1 MFEGKPRELFAR
13 FAIPQ
18 MIGLLFNSVYT
29 IVDGVFIGNRLG
41 REAMAAAAVAV
52 PLIEILISVAIAV
65 AAGAGVLIAARL
77 GSGKGDEARRLFNTA
92 VWMMGAAG
100 LGVVLLGNLCLEP
113 LALLLGTAPEV
124 LPQAMAYLWYIV
136 TFAPFQLFSFLLGG
150 MARNDGRPKLAMT
163 AMIAGAASNI
173 VLDYVFMYPL
183 NLGIRGAALATALGP
198 IFSVLILLPH
208 FLLRRGTLYFQ
219 AVRPRL
225 AEGRSILVCGAPSF
239 LMEFSIGIVTF
250 LYNVAVSRHGYGELG
265 LAAYLIIGYL
275 MLILLTLFLGM
286 AEGLQPV
293 FSRFMATGEE
303 KRNLA
308 MRRFSTKVFL
318 GVGVISCLLI
328 FLGSRWFFLLFAPE
342 DPELTAFAA
351 SRSIPYF
358 CGFFLTGF
366 NILMISFLQA
376 TRQTGRA
383 MVLSLLR
390 SVILPPALL
399 LLLPALLGREGVWV
413 CQSAADALTALFAI
427 CFLAFPAR
435 SCYSKLG

>member
-92 VWMMGAAG
+92 AWMMGAAG

-113 LALLLGTAPEV
+113 LALLLGAAPEV

>member
-41 REAMAAAAVAV
+41 RETMAAAAVAV

-77 GSGKGDEARRLFNTA
+77 GSGKGDEARGLFNTA
-92 VWMMGAAG
+92 AWMMGAAG
-100 LGVVLLGNLCLEP
+100 LGVALLGNLCLEP
-113 LALLLGTAPEV
+113 LALLLGAAPEV

-342 DPELTAFAA
+342 DQELTAFAA

>member
-1 MFEGKPRELFAR
+1 MFEGKPRELFVR

-77 GSGKGDEARRLFNTA
+77 GSGKGDEARRLFNSA
-92 VWMMGAAG
+92 AWMMGAAG

-113 LALLLGTAPEV
+113 LALLLGAAPEV

>member
-77 GSGKGDEARRLFNTA
+77 GSGKGSEARRLFNTA
-92 VWMMGAAG
+92 AWMMGAAG
-100 LGVVLLGNLCLEP
+100 LGVALLGNLCLEP
-113 LALLLGTAPEV
+113 LALLLGAAPEV

-208 FLLRRGTLYFQ
+208 FRLRRGTLYFQ

-293 FSRFMATGEE
+293 FSRFMATGEGE
-303 KRNLA
+303 RNRA

-342 DPELTAFAA
+342 DPELTGFAA

>member
-92 VWMMGAAG
+92 AWMMGAAG
-100 LGVVLLGNLCLEP
+100 LGVALLGNLCLEP
-113 LALLLGTAPEV
+113 LALLLGAAPEV

-303 KRNLA
+303 KRNLT

-342 DPELTAFAA
+342 DPELTAFAV

>member
-1 MFEGKPRELFAR
+1 MFEGKPRELFVR

-29 IVDGVFIGNRLG
+29 IVDGVFIGHRLG

-92 VWMMGAAG
+92 AWMMGAAG
-100 LGVVLLGNLCLEP
+100 LGVALLGNLCLEP
-113 LALLLGTAPEV
+113 LALLLGAAPEV

>member
-77 GSGKGDEARRLFNTA
+77 GSGKGDEARRLFNIA
-92 VWMMGAAG
+92 AWMMGAAG
-100 LGVVLLGNLCLEP
+100 LGVALLGNLCLEP
-113 LALLLGTAPEV
+113 LALLLGAAPEV

-250 LYNVAVSRHGYGELG
+250 LYNVAVSHHGYGELG
-265 LAAYLIIGYL
+265 LAAYLMIGYL

>member
-77 GSGKGDEARRLFNTA
+77 GSGKGDEARRLFNIA
-92 VWMMGAAG
+92 AWMMGAAG
-100 LGVVLLGNLCLEP
+100 LGVALLGNLCLEP
-113 LALLLGTAPEV
+113 LALLLGAAPEV

>member
-92 VWMMGAAG
+92 AWMMGAAG
-100 LGVVLLGNLCLEP
+100 LGVALLGNLCLEP
-113 LALLLGTAPEV
+113 LALLLGAAPEV

-275 MLILLTLFLGM
+275 MLSLLTLFLGM

-413 CQSAADALTALFAI
+413 CQSAADALTALFVI
-427 CFLAFPAR
+427 FFLVFSR
-435 SCYSKLG
+435 LS

>member
-92 VWMMGAAG
+92 AWMMGAAG
-100 LGVVLLGNLCLEP
+100 LGVALLGNLCLEP
-113 LALLLGTAPEV
+113 LALLLGAAPEV

-303 KRNLA
+303 KRNLT

-342 DPELTAFAA
+342 DPELTGFAA

>member
-1 MFEGKPRELFAR
+1 
-13 FAIPQ
+13 
-18 MIGLLFNSVYT
+18 
-29 IVDGVFIGNRLG
+29 
-41 REAMAAAAVAV
+41 
-52 PLIEILISVAIAV
+52 
-65 AAGAGVLIAARL
+65 
-77 GSGKGDEARRLFNTA
+77 
-92 VWMMGAAG
+92 MMGAAG
-100 LGVVLLGNLCLEP
+100 LGVALLGNLCLEP
-113 LALLLGTAPEV
+113 LALLLGAAPEV

-303 KRNLA
+303 KRNLT

>member
-41 REAMAAAAVAV
+41 RETMAAAAVAV

-77 GSGKGDEARRLFNTA
+77 GSGKGDEARGLFNTA
-92 VWMMGAAG
+92 AWMMGAAG
-100 LGVVLLGNLCLEP
+100 LGVALLGNLCLEP
-113 LALLLGTAPEV
+113 LALLLGAAPEV

-183 NLGIRGAALATALGP
+183 NLGIQGAALATALGP

-303 KRNLA
+303 KRNLT

>member
-92 VWMMGAAG
+92 AWMMGAAG
-100 LGVVLLGNLCLEP
+100 LGVALLGNLCLEP
-113 LALLLGTAPEV
+113 LALLLGAAPEV

-239 LMEFSIGIVTF
+239 LMEFSLGIVTF
-250 LYNVAVSRHGYGELG
+250 LYNVAVSHHGYGELG

-399 LLLPALLGREGVWV
+399 LLLPAILGREGVWV

>member
-92 VWMMGAAG
+92 AWMMGAAG
-100 LGVVLLGNLCLEP
+100 LGVALLGNLCLEP
-113 LALLLGTAPEV
+113 LALLLGAAPEV

-303 KRNLA
+303 KQNLA

>member
-65 AAGAGVLIAARL
+65 AVGAGVLIAARL

-92 VWMMGAAG
+92 AWMIGAAG

-113 LALLLGTAPEV
+113 LALLLGAAPEV
-124 LPQAMAYLWYIV
+124 LPQAMDYLWYIV

-163 AMIAGAASNI
+163 AMIVGAASNI

-225 AEGRSILVCGAPSF
+225 PEGRSILVCGAPSF

-265 LAAYLIIGYL
+265 LAAYLMIGYL

-293 FSRFMATGEE
+293 FSRLMATGERE
-303 KRNLA
+303 RNLA
-308 MRRFSTKVFL
+308 MRRFSAKVFL
-318 GVGVISCLLI
+318 GVGMVSCLLI

-376 TRQTGRA
+376 TRQTGKA
-383 MVLSLLR
+383 MLLSLLR

-399 LLLPALLGREGVWV
+399 LLLPALLGREAVWV
-413 CQSAADALTALFAI
+413 CQSAADALTALVAI
-427 CFLAFPAR
+427 CFLAFPGW
-435 SCYSKLG
+435 SCYSESG

>member
-92 VWMMGAAG
+92 AWMMGAAG
-100 LGVVLLGNLCLEP
+100 LGVALLGNLCLEP
-113 LALLLGTAPEV
+113 LALLLGAAPEV

-183 NLGIRGAALATALGP
+183 NLGIQGAALATALGP

-303 KRNLA
+303 KRNLT

>member
-92 VWMMGAAG
+92 AWMMGAAG
-100 LGVVLLGNLCLEP
+100 LGVALLGNLCLEP
-113 LALLLGTAPEV
+113 LALLLGAAPEV

-342 DPELTAFAA
+342 DQELTAFAA

>member
-92 VWMMGAAG
+92 AWMMGAAG
-100 LGVVLLGNLCLEP
+100 LGVALLGNLCLEP
-113 LALLLGTAPEV
+113 LALLLGAAPEV

-303 KRNLA
+303 KRNLT

-318 GVGVISCLLI
+318 GVGMVSCLLI

-366 NILMISFLQA
+366 NILMISFFQA

>member
-41 REAMAAAAVAV
+41 RETMAAAAVAV

-77 GSGKGDEARRLFNTA
+77 GSGKGDEARGLFNTA
-92 VWMMGAAG
+92 AWMMGAAG
-100 LGVVLLGNLCLEP
+100 LGVALLGNLCLEP
-113 LALLLGTAPEV
+113 LALLLGAAPEV

-303 KRNLA
+303 KRNLT

>member
-77 GSGKGDEARRLFNTA
+77 GSGKGDEARGLFNTA
-92 VWMMGAAG
+92 AWMMGAAG
-100 LGVVLLGNLCLEP
+100 LGVALLGNLCLEP
-113 LALLLGTAPEV
+113 LALLLGAAPEV

-342 DPELTAFAA
+342 DQELTAFAA

>member
-77 GSGKGDEARRLFNTA
+77 GSGKGNEARRLFNTA
-92 VWMMGAAG
+92 AWMMGAAG

-113 LALLLGTAPEV
+113 LALLLGAAPEV

>member
-92 VWMMGAAG
+92 AWMMGAAG
-100 LGVVLLGNLCLEP
+100 LGVALLGNLCLEP
-113 LALLLGTAPEV
+113 LALLLGAAPEV

-183 NLGIRGAALATALGP
+183 NLGIQGAALATALGP

-376 TRQTGRA
+376 TRKTGRA

>member
-41 REAMAAAAVAV
+41 RETMAAAAVAV

-92 VWMMGAAG
+92 AWMMGAAG
-100 LGVVLLGNLCLEP
+100 LGVALLGNLCLEP
-113 LALLLGTAPEV
+113 LALLLGAAPEV

-342 DPELTAFAA
+342 DQELTAFAA

>member
-92 VWMMGAAG
+92 AWMMGAAG
-100 LGVVLLGNLCLEP
+100 LGVALLGNLCLEP
-113 LALLLGTAPEV
+113 LALLLGAAPEV

-198 IFSVLILLPH
+198 TFSVLILLPH

-358 CGFFLTGF
+358 CAFFLTGF

>member
-1 MFEGKPRELFAR
+1 MYEGKPRTLFFR
-13 FAIPQ
+13 FAVPQ

-92 VWMMGAAG
+92 AWMMGAAG

-113 LALLLGTAPEV
+113 LALLLGAAPEV

-328 FLGSRWFFLLFAPE
+328 FLGSRWFFL
-342 DPELTAFAA
+342 
-351 SRSIPYF
+351 PYF

>member
-92 VWMMGAAG
+92 AWMMGAAG
-100 LGVVLLGNLCLEP
+100 LGVALLGNLCLEP
-113 LALLLGTAPEV
+113 LALLLGAAPEV

-399 LLLPALLGREGVWV
+399 LLLPAILGREGVWV

>member
-92 VWMMGAAG
+92 AWMMGAAG

-113 LALLLGTAPEV
+113 LALLLGAAPEV

-183 NLGIRGAALATALGP
+183 NLGIQGAALATALGP

-303 KRNLA
+303 KRNLT

-342 DPELTAFAA
+342 DPELTGFAA

>member
-18 MIGLLFNSVYT
+18 VIGLLFNSVYT

-92 VWMMGAAG
+92 AWMMGAAG
-100 LGVVLLGNLCLEP
+100 LGVALLGNLCLEP
-113 LALLLGTAPEV
+113 LALLLGAAPEV

-183 NLGIRGAALATALGP
+183 NLGIQGAALATALGP

-303 KRNLA
+303 KRNLT

-358 CGFFLTGF
+358 CAFFLTGF